1 MSYSIARFFFIFFW
15 HFWIF
20 SWRNF
25 CFYVKEKGLKKI
37 FFSSPQPGATCRS
50 LPSYA
55 SMGPARGL
63 AHPSVVWFPPS
74 DSGPGPITRADPIRR
89 LLTRGGFPPNPLPC
103 PGCARITGAIPA
115 VRRDASLWPRASRR
129 LPSPHYPRPPF
140 KALSTASTSLLTG
153 HSIAACCHRLPCCA
167 AAILGT
173 CCSPTR
179 SPQCPCPCA
188 CRVHRLGTELSP
200 SRRIASLR
208 PLRVATSAPR
218 PFPAQLRQRRAD
230 NSIRTTTAPRSLHAA
245 ATDLRFGL
253 QACGAFHS
261 STPCAAKR
269 RALCRAVPSLFL
281 AAQI

>member
-89 LLTRGGFPPNPLPC
+89 PLTRRGFPPNPLPC

-153 HSIAACCHRLPCCA
+153 HSIAATVCRA
-167 AAILGT
+167 A
-173 CCSPTR
+173 
-179 SPQCPCPCA
+179 
-188 CRVHRLGTELSP
+188 
-200 SRRIASLR
+200 
-208 PLRVATSAPR
+208 PLQFSAPVAR
-218 PFPAQLRQRRAD
+218 RQGRLSVLAPAPAACTAKAPSCLPRA
-230 NSIRTTTAPRSLHAA
+230 A
-245 ATDLRFGL
+245 
-253 QACGAFHS
+253 
-261 STPCAAKR
+261 
-269 RALCRAVPSLFL
+269 
-281 AAQI
+281 